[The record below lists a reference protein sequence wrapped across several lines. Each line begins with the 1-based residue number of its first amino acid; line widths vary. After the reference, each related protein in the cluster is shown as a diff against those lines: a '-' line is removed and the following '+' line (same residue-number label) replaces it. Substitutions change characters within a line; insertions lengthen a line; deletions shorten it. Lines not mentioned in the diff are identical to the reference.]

1 MIARITLILTML
13 LSTAHSPFCR
23 CSDATDVDVS
33 AQASQSRECSHC
45 SEQESG
51 SLPCPARP
59 DCCCRASRMLMVA
72 DLQDSD
78 FTRDSN
84 LTGGILLDADR
95 EASLSAVHLHDMA
108 IIFGEL
114 PKVDSGGRARLMR
127 TCRLQI

>member
-1 MIARITLILTML
+1 
-13 LSTAHSPFCR
+13 
-23 CSDATDVDVS
+23 
-33 AQASQSRECSHC
+33 
-45 SEQESG
+45 
-51 SLPCPARP
+51 
-59 DCCCRASRMLMVA
+59 MLMVA